1 MNDRHNDLLR
11 IRPQIKKHQTFD
23 SMSDEERFQNET
35 LRPVLKLQNPLLL
48 ATFVNYATKHKGVFF
63 DIPTDKQLAYIE
75 NAVHKDQ
82 KFRNSLKGMIIGQ
95 FTVEEYNIYTQNSS
109 QLNKRMMSLV
119 ITRLQDQLQLL
130 VPDVL
135 SKVG

>member
-1 MNDRHNDLLR
+1 LLR
-11 IRPQIKKHQTFD
+11 IRPQIKKHHTFD
-23 SMSDEERFQNET
+23 SMSDDERFQNET

-82 KFRNSLKGMIIGQ
+82 KFRNALKGMIIGQ

-119 ITRLQDQLQLL
+119 ITRLQDKLQLL

>member
-11 IRPQIKKHQTFD
+11 IRPQIKKHHTFD

-82 KFRNSLKGMIIGQ
+82 KFRNALKGMIIGQ

-119 ITRLQDQLQLL
+119 ITRLQDKLQLL

>member
-1 MNDRHNDLLR
+1 
-11 IRPQIKKHQTFD
+11 
-23 SMSDEERFQNET
+23 
-35 LRPVLKLQNPLLL
+35 
-48 ATFVNYATKHKGVFF
+48 VFF
-63 DIPTDKQLAYIE
+63 DIPTDKQLSYIE

-82 KFRNSLKGMIIGQ
+82 KFRNALKGMIIGQ

-119 ITRLQDQLQLL
+119 ITRLQDHLQLL

>member
-82 KFRNSLKGMIIGQ
+82 KFRNALKGVIIGQ
-95 FTVEEYNIYTQNSS
+95 FTVEEYYIYTQNSS

-130 VPDVL
+130 VPSVL